1 MTYLLL
7 FSAQGLAFIGCGM
20 VSNSISIQAYIV
32 DTYKL
37 YAASGMPPS
46 ERKSFLP
53 ITAGY
58 RNADQPQHT
67 ALAAVSC
74 LRCLFAFTFPL
85 FAPYMYNALGYG
97 KGNTILAVIAIVLG
111 SPA

>member
-1 MTYLLL
+1 
-7 FSAQGLAFIGCGM
+7 M

-37 YAASGMPPS
+37 YAASGTHMS
-46 ERKSFLP
+46 YRKSSLP
-53 ITAGY
+53 TSAGKG
-58 RNADQPQHT
+58 NADQPEQHT

-85 FAPYMYNALGYG
+85 FAPYMYNVLGYG

-111 SPA
+111 RPA